1 MNKLNKSAHDLQN
14 QILFNKL
21 ECKCVYINLKKK
33 FCWKKINNNKNIK
46 KMKQ

>member
-21 ECKCVYINLKKK
+21 ECKCVYINLKKNFVGRK
-33 FCWKKINNNKNIK
+33 
-46 KMKQ
+46 